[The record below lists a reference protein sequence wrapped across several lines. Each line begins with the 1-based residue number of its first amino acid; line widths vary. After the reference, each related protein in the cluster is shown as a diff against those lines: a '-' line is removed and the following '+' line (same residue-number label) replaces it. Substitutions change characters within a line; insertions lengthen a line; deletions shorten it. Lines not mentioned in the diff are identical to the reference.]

1 MPSSLATPHC
11 LPQQVVS
18 CPYANLGQSL
28 LWRLHGLKKIQEED
42 SLDVFRWRLVD
53 DEICDHGKIVI
64 RTLRDENL
72 KLKEKLKE
80 YDAMK
85 RKVKQLE
92 EGMGSKIKEYERIVV
107 DYKKME
113 MTL

>member
-1 MPSSLATPHC
+1 M
-11 LPQQVVS
+11 
-18 CPYANLGQSL
+18 
-28 LWRLHGLKKIQEED
+28 
-42 SLDVFRWRLVD
+42 
-53 DEICDHGKIVI
+53 I

-72 KLKEKLKE
+72 ELKEKLKE

-92 EGMGSKIKEYERIVV
+92 EGMESKIKEYERIVV

-113 MTL
+113 MTLRE